1 MAGKRSLRRTAVAEA
16 QDALPAPES
25 RDWAAMVAALIE
37 SAPVAMYQTD
47 AAGNLTYI
55 NPEYR
60 RIFGLDPE
68 QSADD
73 WAQGVHPEDRT
84 RMEQAWA
91 DFCANPR
98 PMNFDYRTAHRTGGV
113 RYFTESVV
121 RVAGMPAFVG
131 TISDVTALMCARSD
145 LRRIEALFRN
155 TVEEAPIGIAYT

>member
-1 MAGKRSLRRTAVAEA
+1 MAAKHSRRPTAFADVPE
-16 QDALPAPES
+16 DTLPGPES

-73 WAQGVHPEDRT
+73 WAQGVHPEDRS
-84 RMEQAWA
+84 RMEQA
-91 DFCANPR
+91 
-98 PMNFDYRTAHRTGGV
+98 
-113 RYFTESVV
+113 
-121 RVAGMPAFVG
+121 
-131 TISDVTALMCARSD
+131 
-145 LRRIEALFRN
+145 
-155 TVEEAPIGIAYT
+155 